1 MLIVCRKFLLLDP
14 IDKEEKVME
23 GKMVIAMN
31 KHREICALQMTGSML
46 LLKSQVK
53 SQVNKLQRTE
63 PLNNNI
69 DITRVRTKGSDP
81 SLVHCHFVLLP

>member
-14 IDKEEKVME
+14 IDKEERVME

-53 SQVNKLQRTE
+53 YRLTSYSV
-63 PLNNNI
+63 
-69 DITRVRTKGSDP
+69 P
-81 SLVHCHFVLLP
+81 SRLT